1 MIKHPILTII
11 TVTKNCSTTIS
22 KTLQSISE
30 VKSNDIEYIVIDG
43 ISEDGTLEK
52 LGEHMPIL
60 DLLISESDE
69 GIYDAMN
76 KGVTLASGEYILFLN
91 GDDQIFCEN
100 FNLII
105 QTLKQRIADVYCSQ
119 TLACDANGQSIVLA
133 ANKWLLPFYN
143 SIPHPSAFVS
153 KGLLTLYPFRKDLKI
168 ASDYD
173 LFLKLLIAR
182 RKFKTI
188 NLISAIHN
196 RGGASGNVELSSAEV
211 KMIQKEQLGH
221 FFYLFVTLHW
231 LYRGLKILMIRK
243 RK

>member
-1 MIKHPILTII
+1 LR
-11 TVTKNCSTTIS
+11 
-22 KTLQSISE
+22 TLESISE
-30 VKSNDIEYIVIDG
+30 VKTNDIEYIVVDG

-52 LGEHMPIL
+52 LEKHMPII
-60 DLLISESDE
+60 DLLISESDD

-76 KGVTLASGEYILFLN
+76 KGVSLASGEYILFLN
-91 GDDQIFCEN
+91 GDDHIFYEN

-105 QTLKQRIADVYCSQ
+105 QLLKQRIADVYCSQ

-153 KGLLTLYPFRKDLKI
+153 KDLLTLYPFRKDLKI

-211 KMIQKEQLGH
+211 RMIQKEQLGH

-231 LYRGLKILMIRK
+231 LYRGLKILMTCRRK
-243 RK
+243 